1 MERNYIVQIGCLT
14 YTSLCAHPFR
24 CAVCSVHP
32 FRHLINCKNCNNF
45 NLRMLANWHFSL
57 FRIDEAINCATLSKH
72 GKRSAVT
79 QSNKKSLFRVTLYEM
94 NKLCNWK
101 RCYRRHFSTLP
112 RIHLNYFHANT
123 VHCEIWFFLVKIS
136 ANRLITR
143 LELKNTG
150 ISNEQANKNKREFPL
165 NYQEMGLDTSTST
178 FTFFRLESALS
189 LSLSVHLSVVQV
201 MDVSSAV
208 QFEVHL
214 QSIRLFW
221 FKAHFQNYM
230 LAPLQNVSPSNN
242 AM

>member
-32 FRHLINCKNCNNF
+32 FRHSINCKNSNNF

-112 RIHLNYFHANT
+112 RIHLNYLHANT

-189 LSLSVHLSVVQV
+189 LSLCTSIGCASDGCFQRR
-201 MDVSSAV
+201 
-208 QFEVHL
+208 
-214 QSIRLFW
+214 SIRG
-221 FKAHFQNYM
+221 
-230 LAPLQNVSPSNN
+230 SPSINPFILIQSSFSELH
-242 AM
+242 ACSVAKCLTIE